1 MRVVVLG
8 ASGLIGTAGV
18 RALAR
23 RGHEP
28 VVVVRDPARAPRGA
42 TRAVTGDIREPEAW
56 IGALDGADAL
66 IHCAADWSGD
76 TAASDARLVSALLGS
91 GFGGRILYTGGVWLF
106 GPSSGE
112 AIAESTPFA
121 APHAFRWLVEG
132 WERLAAGHADAVCV
146 HPGLVWGTGQ
156 RLPGRPVRPGT
167 QRWPLVE
174 ADDLG
179 EAYADA
185 LERGRP
191 GEGYLAV
198 AETVRA
204 ADVARAAGLALAEPA
219 EGDTYAWDQP
229 VDATRARAE
238 LGWTPRSVDFLA
250 QLRIAG

>member
-8 ASGLIGTAGV
+8 ASGLIGSACL

-28 VVVVRDPARAPRGA
+28 VAVVRDPARAPKGTARV
-42 TRAVTGDIREPEAW
+42 VTGDIRDPEGW
-56 IGALDGADAL
+56 IGALDRADAL
-66 IHCAADWSGD
+66 IHCAADWGGD
-76 TAASDARLVSALLGS
+76 TATSDARLVDALLGS

-106 GPSSGE
+106 GPSAGAAITE
-112 AIAESTPFA
+112 ATPFA
-121 APHAFRWLVEG
+121 PASAFRWLVEG
-132 WERLAAGHADAVCV
+132 WSRLSTGHAHAVCV
-146 HPGLVWGTGQ
+146 HPGLVWGAGQ
-156 RLPGRPVRPGT
+156 QLAGRPVRPGT
-167 QRWPLVE
+167 QRWPLVQ

-204 ADVARAAGLALAEPA
+204 AEIARAAGLALADPA

-229 VDATRARAE
+229 VDVARARAE
-238 LGWTPRSVDFLA
+238 LGWTPRSDDFLA
-250 QLRIAG
+250 QLRKAG